1 MFISAL
7 WQMNVIQPDQFAPT
21 GRPGDPEHLGWAP
34 KLVTVASQVS
44 AVKLRY
50 AVVKVSIVMECPV
63 VGPELPSFSLHKQFA
78 QVWST
83 CHLAPSSNTWWD
95 HAFPCGSDLPSQQAV
110 LANLAQPSS
119 MEVADVPDR

>member
-1 MFISAL
+1 
-7 WQMNVIQPDQFAPT
+7 MNVIQPDQFAPT

-63 VGPELPSFSLHKQFA
+63 VGPP
-78 QVWST
+78 
-83 CHLAPSSNTWWD
+83 
-95 HAFPCGSDLPSQQAV
+95 
-110 LANLAQPSS
+110 
-119 MEVADVPDR
+119 